1 MNISARPLPFLLRTL
16 STTYPQHPPPILVAL
31 HDNLTLPPLSIGKPR
46 SGVSAQGHGGLL
58 SVEKALGTKDYYRL
72 GLGIGRGGNAVGGG
86 GVQGWVLSELNREE
100 RGYWDGDGAGEV
112 GDVLE
117 GLVGRLSLPGVGKG
131 KAGR

>member
-1 MNISARPLPFLLRTL
+1 M
-16 STTYPQHPPPILVAL
+16 
-31 HDNLTLPPLSIGKPR
+31 
-46 SGVSAQGHGGLL
+46 
-58 SVEKALGTKDYYRL
+58 EKALGTKDYYRL